1 MRAERA
7 TRVALAI
14 SWWKMHGVLASRRW
28 PRRSA
33 QVSTCRLSDC
43 QIFRSRLIEHLRSR
57 LATQADALTCS
68 SPFTCRLCNLG
79 EQSTEE
85 RGKTQSCPK
94 ATMAISDY
102 LRHNLSDPGQ
112 GQRLEAGHLAPQRH
126 GCPQTTPD
134 KCRKV
139 KPPDN
144 PRQLKTP
151 DNPRQMK
158 PPDNPRQVQKSE
170 TPRQGKNLRQS

>member
-1 MRAERA
+1 MA
-7 TRVALAI
+7 T
-14 SWWKMHGVLASRRW
+14 K
-28 PRRSA
+28 
-33 QVSTCRLSDC
+33 
-43 QIFRSRLIEHLRSR
+43 
-57 LATQADALTCS
+57 ADALTCS

-126 GCPQTTPD
+126 GCPQTTPN

-144 PRQLKTP
+144 PRQMKPPDKPRQVRKSETSRQGKP
-151 DNPRQMK
+151 SDNPRQAK
-158 PPDNPRQVQKSE
+158 PLDNPRQVRLSE
-170 TPRQGKNLRQS
+170 TLFHWILSIWREKASVRGTLCLL